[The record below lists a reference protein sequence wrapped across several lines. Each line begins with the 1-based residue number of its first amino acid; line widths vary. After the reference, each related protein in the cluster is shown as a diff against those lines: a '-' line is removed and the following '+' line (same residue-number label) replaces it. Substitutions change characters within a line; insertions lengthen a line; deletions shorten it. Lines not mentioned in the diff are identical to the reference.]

1 MNRLPETTTNNIRRD
16 VSQKEKLVRTYYN
29 MTSVVA
35 KDMGTGNV
43 SYPQGQLTLHLN
55 RTGNNYA
62 IQLFNINDDN
72 VRVPYDL
79 TGPYKYKLVL
89 PTTDANRV
97 ITIRQSQDN
106 TKQQMG
112 IGTLLF
118 YITAEQARM
127 VMDVPSGDRYFAV
140 GTHVRTQRN
149 GYHIYR

>member
-1 MNRLPETTTNNIRRD
+1 
-16 VSQKEKLVRTYYN
+16 
-29 MTSVVA
+29 MTSVLA

-55 RTGNNYA
+55 RTSNNYA

-79 TGPYKYKLVL
+79 TGPYKYKLVF

-97 ITIRQSQDN
+97 ITIRQS
-106 TKQQMG
+106 

-140 GTHVRTQRN
+140 MTDAYGTTA
-149 GYHIYR
+149 